1 MLDDCSCNRYMP
13 TLPLLDQLFRIA
25 RDSSSCADVGDGK
38 GGLQI
43 QNSCMFD
50 FLKSVIGIGKPAGL
64 PATAADDA
72 TVREIVV
79 DLKRHFTPE
88 KPLSSSH

>member
-1 MLDDCSCNRYMP
+1 
-13 TLPLLDQLFRIA
+13 
-25 RDSSSCADVGDGK
+25 
-38 GGLQI
+38 
-43 QNSCMFD
+43 MFD